1 MYIHRDPNP
10 RRKAT
15 GFAKWGTGPAV
26 PLPAYI
32 VDALGIKEG
41 DSIETTLSTNV
52 ICRVAQTRP
61 RRVAKATSELSRR
74 LQADI
79 KLGRD
84 EANTW

>member
-1 MYIHRDPNP
+1 MGHR
-10 RRKAT
+10 
-15 GFAKWGTGPAV
+15 PAV

-74 LQADI
+74 LPADI
-79 KLGRD
+79 KLGGD
-84 EANTW
+84 GANYLIASSIPTCCRLRHPLGRR